1 MLFSFKERKKTV
13 DFQRYIR
20 RIIDLT
26 IPNKTDSG
34 NLPRYENR
42 YNRSVPV
49 LLCPWKDDEPVLSE
63 AVVAIIKDIADRGVG
78 VILTQPFAAEDVVLG
93 FCLDEETA
101 LEPWF
106 FLGVS
111 RHDMAIGADFHV
123 LGIELAEFISDT
135 CRKQLAPLVPLAQK
149 LLPPSG

>member
-49 LLCPWKDDEPVLSE
+49 LLCPWKDDEPLLSE
-63 AVVAIIKDIADRGVG
+63 TIVAITKDIADRGIG
-78 VILTQPFAAEDVVLG
+78 IILTQPFAAETMVLG
-93 FCLDEETA
+93 FCLDEVTA

-106 FLGVS
+106 FLGVR
-111 RHDMAIGADFHV
+111 RHNIAIGGDFWL
-123 LGIELAEFISDT
+123 LGIELTEFISET
-135 CRKQLAPLVPLAQK
+135 CREQLEPLIPLVQK
-149 LLPPSG
+149 LYPPAR